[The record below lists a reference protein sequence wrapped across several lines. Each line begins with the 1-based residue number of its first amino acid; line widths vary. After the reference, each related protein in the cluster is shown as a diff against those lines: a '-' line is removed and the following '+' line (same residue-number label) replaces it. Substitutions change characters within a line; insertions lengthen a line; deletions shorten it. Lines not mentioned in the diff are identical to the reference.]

1 MVAVKI
7 LKLCRAANNFKLVN
21 EYLMLLSKR
30 SGQLKQVISKTVE
43 EGTSY
48 IDGLNRADQI
58 ELIETLRAITEG
70 KLFVEVERA
79 RLTKRLADIYE
90 SDGNLHKAS
99 KTLQEVQVETVGGMA
114 MHERIQLLL
123 EQIRLCLA
131 EGDYVRTQIIS
142 NKVQQKHLQKEEHKD
157 LRIRFYE
164 QQIELHKYKRD
175 P

>member
-1 MVAVKI
+1 M
-7 LKLCRAANNFKLVN
+7 
-21 EYLMLLSKR
+21 
-30 SGQLKQVISKTVE
+30 Q
-43 EGTSY
+43 
-48 IDGLNRADQI
+48 
-58 ELIETLRAITEG
+58 
-70 KLFVEVERA
+70 LFVEVERA

-142 NKVQQKHLQKEEHKD
+142 NKVQQKHLQKEEHKVPSLLCPFLNRLVIGVTKHLRASQD

-175 P
+175 PVALWKDFESIYRTPDIGDSNPELCNNVGALCFANVC

>member
-70 KLFVEVERA
+70 KVRGI
-79 RLTKRLADIYE
+79 TKNRRGA
-90 SDGNLHKAS
+90 
-99 KTLQEVQVETVGGMA
+99 
-114 MHERIQLLL
+114 
-123 EQIRLCLA
+123 
-131 EGDYVRTQIIS
+131 
-142 NKVQQKHLQKEEHKD
+142 
-157 LRIRFYE
+157 
-164 QQIELHKYKRD
+164 
-175 P
+175 